1 MRDRWI
7 GRDVALRVNTDLDS
21 LVCEIRSPH
30 RSRKFEK
37 RSQKKD
43 FLECLT
49 SPRRVLPRDLPRS
62 DTV

>member
-1 MRDRWI
+1 MRDRRI
-7 GRDVALRVNTDLDS
+7 GRDVALHVNTDLDS
-21 LVCEIRSPH
+21 LVCEILSPH
-30 RSRKFEK
+30 RSRNFEK